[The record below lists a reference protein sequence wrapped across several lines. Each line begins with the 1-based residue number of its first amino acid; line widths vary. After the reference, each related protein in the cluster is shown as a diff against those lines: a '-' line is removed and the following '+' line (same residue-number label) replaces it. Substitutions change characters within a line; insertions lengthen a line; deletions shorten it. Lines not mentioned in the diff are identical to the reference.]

1 MSASL
6 ISTFKKSNITKMK
19 KLTSLAKGNLELQ
32 HLLIATVETFVF
44 EQGQIEAD
52 GSSLLQASRAKRRKS
67 GSSKEATGED
77 EAALAQIEVPH
88 GIELRRGLR
97 VFRGWGQR
105 MSLDLILYM
114 RPQLNAQIINWTKDE
129 LHRLVEFALDI
140 RLFGPTLDRVGITDK
155 KQLLE
160 ILHVCYIR
168 LGSRL
173 TPLVSSI
180 RAGDHGID
188 WQTHGIYCIDT
199 TGKPQSIT

>member
-6 ISTFKKSNITKMK
+6 ISTFRNSNITNMK
-19 KLTSLAKGNLELQ
+19 KLTSLAEGNLELQ

-77 EAALAQIEVPH
+77 ESAPAQIEVPH

-105 MSLDLILYM
+105 MSLDLILLCAAIE
-114 RPQLNAQIINWTKDE
+114 RTTHQLDQGRIAQV
-129 LHRLVEFALDI
+129 LGV
-140 RLFGPTLDRVGITDK
+140 
-155 KQLLE
+155 
-160 ILHVCYIR
+160 R
-168 LGSRL
+168 LGH
-173 TPLVSSI
+173 TLVRSHPGPCGHY
-180 RAGDHGID
+180 RQEAAF
-188 WQTHGIYCIDT
+188 
-199 TGKPQSIT
+199 